1 MYGDRHP
8 NVATML
14 NNIGSAWKALGDSQR
29 AKECFQQAY
38 SIFRKR
44 YGDEHPS
51 AKTAKEWLDSVK

>member
-1 MYGDRHP
+1 
-8 NVATML
+8 VATTL

-51 AKTAKEWLDSVK
+51 AKTAKEWLGSVKDN